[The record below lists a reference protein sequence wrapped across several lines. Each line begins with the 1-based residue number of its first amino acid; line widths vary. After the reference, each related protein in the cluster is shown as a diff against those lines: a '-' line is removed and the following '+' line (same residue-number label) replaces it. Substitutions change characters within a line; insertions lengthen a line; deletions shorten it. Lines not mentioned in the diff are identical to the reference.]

1 MQQDADHLY
10 RNALRRI
17 AELEATLDVIRTEC
31 KRATDQVMHG
41 RVLKR
46 IAARVNLVRVTRG
59 GEDVW
64 LPSRELSVADVT
76 SLHAMCKAAEIHA
89 TKAKRRNS
97 VR

>member
-1 MQQDADHLY
+1 VSDQKHD
-10 RNALRRI
+10 
-17 AELEATLDVIRTEC
+17 LERLAFIWRWLPPNRKDE
-31 KRATDQVMHG
+31 
-41 RVLKR
+41 
-46 IAARVNLVRVTRG
+46 ARKLVRVTRG

>member
-46 IAARVNLVRVTRG
+46 IAARVNLA
-59 GEDVW
+59 
-64 LPSRELSVADVT
+64 L
-76 SLHAMCKAAEIHA
+76 
-89 TKAKRRNS
+89 AK
-97 VR
+97 